1 MIVTIIYNQPAA
13 DYFAIDALSA
23 SGAKLLNRSAAH
35 YLHNK
40 AEPPKSSPAQ
50 AFGTLVHSLVLEPET
65 VNNLYAAAP
74 KFDKRTNA
82 GKAGFLAFE
91 ADNAGKTVVDLD
103 DFQRAQRAATAVLDH
118 PTAGALL
125 ALAQH
130 REVTVLFERYGVQC
144 KARLDAIFDSTVLDL
159 KTTRDASPAAFARSC
174 AAYQYQAQAT
184 HYIYAAEA
192 SGLIREDT
200 EDETRFF
207 FIAVESLEPHNVAV
221 YELTAADHFAGHQLM
236 VKAAK
241 VYQSLSDP
249 HQWRGYPK
257 AVTEITLPYNGGSDA
272 E

>member
-1 MIVTIIYNQPAA
+1 MTIIYYQPAA
-13 DYFAIDALSA
+13 DYFAIEALSA

-40 AEPPKSSPAQ
+40 ANPAKPSAAQ
-50 AFGTLVHSLVLEPET
+50 MFGTLVHSLVLEPET

-82 GKAGFLAFE
+82 GKAGFAEFE
-91 ADNAGKTVVDLD
+91 AANAGKTIIDLD
-103 DFQRAQRAATAVLDH
+103 DFQRAQRCATAVWDH
-118 PTAGALL
+118 PTAGALF

-144 KARLDAIFDSTVLDL
+144 KARIDAIFDSTVLDL
-159 KTTRDASPAAFARSC
+159 KTTRDGSPSGFSRSC
-174 AAYQYQAQAT
+174 AAYSYQAQAT
-184 HYIYAAEA
+184 HYIYAAEE
-192 SGLIREDT
+192 SELICEDT

-221 YELTAADHFAGHQLM
+221 YELTAADHLAGHDLM
-236 VKAAK
+236 VKAAN
-241 VYQSLSDP
+241 VYKSLSDP

-257 AVTEITLPYNGGSDA
+257 AVTKIALPFDGGSDA

>member
-1 MIVTIIYNQPAA
+1 MIVTIIYNQSAA
-13 DYFAIDALSA
+13 DYFKIEALSA

-35 YLHNK
+35 YLYEK
-40 AEPPKSSPAQ
+40 ANPSKPSAAQ
-50 AFGTLVHSLVLEPET
+50 MFGTLVHSLVLEPET
-65 VNNLYAAAP
+65 VNALYAASP

-82 GKAGFLAFE
+82 GKAGFAEFE
-91 ADNAGKTVVDLD
+91 AANAGKTIIDLD
-103 DFQRAQRAATAVLDH
+103 DYQRAQRCATAVLDH

-159 KTTRDASPAAFARSC
+159 KTTRDASPQGFARSC
-174 AAYQYQAQAT
+174 AAYQYHAQAT
-184 HYIYAAEA
+184 HYIYAAEE

-200 EDETRFF
+200 EDRFF

-241 VYQSLSDP
+241 VYQSLANP
-249 HQWRGYPK
+249 HQWRGYPE
-257 AVTEITLPYNGGSDA
+257 AVTTIALPWNGGFDA